1 MLNADRIKEFWSNLS
16 GLHECELEG
25 VRCEVIG
32 ELEGEAERLGLPA
45 DCELMKIT
53 LPLPVIPNTEITEK
67 YLSRELGISD
77 EVCRELLAMRLCVER
92 ESLKTA
98 SISDCQGGSAA
109 FGKEAFELLANK
121 RVSVAGEKPTVLPIV
136 YSVPV
141 PKKAALLMKEGTP
154 PESYAITYAVY
165 RLYSWTSHARRVMGM
180 NPPWLIR
187 LNEER
192 MLRERVD
199 ALLAV
204 LADYKIG
211 L

>member
-16 GLHECELEG
+16 CLHECELEG
-25 VRCEVIG
+25 VRCEVTR
-32 ELEGEAERLGLPA
+32 ELEGEAEKLDLPA

-53 LPLPVIPNTEITEK
+53 LPLPVIPNTEWTAK

-92 ESLKTA
+92 ESLKTV

-109 FGKEAFELLANK
+109 FGKEAFELLAEK
-121 RVSVAGEKPTVLPIV
+121 RASVAGEKPTVLPIV

-154 PESYAITYAVY
+154 PESYAITYAIY

-180 NPPWLIR
+180 NPPWLIK

>member
-1 MLNADRIKEFWSNLS
+1 MNIEKFCEFVGNNKDLC
-16 GLHECELEG
+16 ECELEG
-25 VRCEVIG
+25 ARCEVTR
-32 ELEGEAERLGLPA
+32 ELEGEAERLNLPA

-53 LPLPVIPNTEITEK
+53 LPLPVIPNTEITAK

-92 ESLKTA
+92 ESLKTV

-109 FGKEAFELLANK
+109 FGKEAFELLAEKRARAAGK
-121 RVSVAGEKPTVLPIV
+121 RVPVLPIV
-136 YSVPV
+136 YSLPV
-141 PKKAALLMKEGTP
+141 PKTAVTLMKGGTP

-165 RLYSWTSHARRVMGM
+165 RLYSWASHARRVMGM

>member
-1 MLNADRIKEFWSNLS
+1 MNIEKFCKFVGENSYLC
-16 GLHECELEG
+16 ECELEG

-32 ELEGEAERLGLPA
+32 ELEWEAERLDLPA

-53 LPLPVIPNTEITEK
+53 LPLPVIPNTEMTAK

-92 ESLKTA
+92 ESLKTV

-109 FGKEAFELLANK
+109 FGKEAFELLAEK
-121 RVSVAGEKPTVLPIV
+121 RARAAGERAPVLPIV
-136 YSVPV
+136 YSLPV
-141 PKKAALLMKEGTP
+141 PKTAVTLMKGGTP

>member
-1 MLNADRIKEFWSNLS
+1 MNIEKFCKFVGDNK
-16 GLHECELEG
+16 GLCECELEG
-25 VRCEVIG
+25 VSCEVVG
-32 ELEGEAERLGLPA
+32 ELEGEAARLDLPT

-53 LPLPVIPNTEITEK
+53 LPLPVIPNTKMTAE

-77 EVCRELLAMRLCVER
+77 EACRELLAMRTCVER
-92 ESLKTA
+92 KSLKTV
-98 SISDCQGGSAA
+98 SLSECQGDSAA

-121 RVSVAGEKPTVLPIV
+121 RASATGENPTVLPIV

-165 RLYSWTSHARRVMGM
+165 RLYRWSSHARRVMGM
-180 NPPWLIR
+180 NPPWLVR

-199 ALLAV
+199 ALLRL

>member
-1 MLNADRIKEFWSNLS
+1 MKIEKFCKFVGENSYLC
-16 GLHECELEG
+16 ECELEG

-32 ELEGEAERLGLPA
+32 ELEGESERLDLPA

-53 LPLPVIPNTEITEK
+53 LPLPVIPNTEMTAK

-92 ESLKTA
+92 ESLKTV

-136 YSVPV
+136 YSIPV
-141 PKKAALLMKEGTP
+141 PKKAALLMKEGMP
-154 PESYAITYAVY
+154 PESYAITYAIY
-165 RLYSWTSHARRVMGM
+165 RLYSWTSHARRVMEK

>member
-32 ELEGEAERLGLPA
+32 ELEGEAERLDLPA

-53 LPLPVIPNTEITEK
+53 LPLPVIPNTEITAK
-67 YLSRELGISD
+67 YFSRELGISD

-92 ESLKTA
+92 ESLKTV
-98 SISDCQGGSAA
+98 SISDCQGSSAA
-109 FGKEAFELLANK
+109 FGKEAFELLAEKHAKAVGK
-121 RVSVAGEKPTVLPIV
+121 RAPVLPIV
-136 YSVPV
+136 YSLPV
-141 PKKAALLMKEGTP
+141 PKTAVTLMKGGTP
-154 PESYAITYAVY
+154 PESYAITYAIY